1 MNEFLNE
8 LVNMMEMMEHVDYLR
23 AKIGRWTIE
32 INTRTYRTP
41 MEREITFTRVV
52 EQEVE
57 EEPELDVI
65 SEEEEGTE
73 NDLPFC

>member
-8 LVNMMEMMEHVDYLR
+8 LVNMMEMMEPVENLE

-41 MEREITFTRVV
+41 MEREITFTRVIEQE

-57 EEPELDVI
+57 ETKD
-65 SEEEEGTE
+65 
-73 NDLPFC
+73 DLPHFDGGLEA

>member
-8 LVNMMEMMEHVDYLR
+8 LANMMEMMEPVERLE
-23 AKIGRWTIE
+23 AKIGRWTIT
-32 INTRTYRTP
+32 ISTCTYRTP
-41 MEREITFTRVV
+41 MEREITFTRVL
-52 EQEVE
+52 EPEVE

-65 SEEEEGTE
+65 SEAEEGTE